1 MITAHN
7 DSWLGQV
14 PAGAKFLV
22 LLLVSIGLYLIPSW
36 RVLAAAL
43 VVAVLLMLSAQVPLR
58 SLRLPLI
65 TLVIIVGLV
74 FVVMGLQTD
83 WNQAAVAALRLLTL
97 CVCAYTV
104 SLTTTFDQMLELFQR
119 IVAPL
124 RHVGANPAQI
134 ALGLALA
141 IRFIPEL
148 KRIYVEV
155 REAQHA
161 RGLGNNPL
169 AVSVPLVIRALRV
182 ADETAEALDARGYDS
197 VEAGQQART
206 RPQRHA

>member
-1 MITAHN
+1 MAWPGAGRSEIPGAASGEYRPLP
-7 DSWLGQV
+7 DPQLARLG
-14 PAGAKFLV
+14 G
-22 LLLVSIGLYLIPSW
+22 
-36 RVLAAAL
+36 RL
-43 VVAVLLMLSAQVPLR
+43 VVAVFLMLSAGCVAQPETAANHPGGHRGAGLCGDGAADR
-58 SLRLPLI
+58 LEPGSGGGSAPAHIMRLRL
-65 TLVIIVGLV
+65 
-74 FVVMGLQTD
+74 
-83 WNQAAVAALRLLTL
+83 
-97 CVCAYTV
+97 YV

-148 KRIYVEV
+148 KRIYLEV